1 MKIDFSRGKWDLTD
15 ITYAYTWRFEE
26 TPVFVQKDDCVENLK
41 NAASPQKYDNVSIL
55 TREKFPFGTRIS
67 TRCAFE
73 GDAAP
78 LITIAKQMDTD
89 SRGVK
94 RYGEYLEI
102 VLWKNGVNVWRMN
115 FNDGKVTWKKAMGI
129 EFPVDENEIHTLTVD
144 VLENVLKIDAD
155 GRKMHLYVN
164 NFYPEFH
171 LGIDACE
178 GIQRFYD
185 MTIEKIEG

>member
-41 NAASPQKYDNVSIL
+41 NDASPQKYDNVSIL

-78 LITIAKQMDTD
+78 LITVAKQMDTD

-94 RYGEYLEI
+94 RYG
-102 VLWKNGVNVWRMN
+102 
-115 FNDGKVTWKKAMGI
+115 A
-129 EFPVDENEIHTLTVD
+129 
-144 VLENVLKIDAD
+144 A
-155 GRKMHLYVN
+155 
-164 NFYPEFH
+164 
-171 LGIDACE
+171 LGIGAHKAACTKQYAAKITGDDNAAVHYAALFENLHHGEACRAARLAVVAVAHDAGVFADDV
-178 GIQRFYD
+178 GIAIVRGVAV
-185 MTIEKIEG
+185 TITDQLQKG